1 MYPPTGIASMDD
13 HSHEP
18 DPDARVTAPMQEF
31 GTREVGIGAA
41 VTLIGLLIAYAVPF
55 LATF

>member
-1 MYPPTGIASMDD
+1 MAD

-31 GTREVGIGAA
+31 GTREVAIGAA
-41 VTLIGLLIAYAVPF
+41 VTLIGVLLAYVLPALLV
-55 LATF
+55 

>member
-1 MYPPTGIASMDD
+1 MAD

-31 GTREVGIGAA
+31 GGREVGIGAA
-41 VTLIGLLIAYAVPF
+41 VLLVGLLIAYVIPT
-55 LATF
+55 LLTL

>member
-1 MYPPTGIASMDD
+1 MYPPAGSPDMDD

-31 GTREVGIGAA
+31 GGREVGIGAA
-41 VTLIGLLIAYAVPF
+41 VTLVGLLIAYAVPF

>member
-1 MYPPTGIASMDD
+1 MDMAD

-31 GTREVGIGAA
+31 TARDAGVGAA
-41 VTLIGLLIAYAVPF
+41 VTLAGLLIAYGIPIV
-55 LATF
+55 ATL